1 MPRKEEFSSVGMD
14 DQTSASDDDLVL
26 KEEEDN
32 EVEAREATNLVFK
45 ATYEAKLREL
55 LHKINSFEIKLC
67 SDATKEFVKLL
78 KGNSGG
84 ELLRLYVQSTSN
96 FSELVGAL
104 KLREGK
110 PGMSYI
116 LSLISVIL
124 SHPDGKYKPNDKE
137 RIAISV
143 VLDKFARSFIEEK
156 FEVVYKE
163 LNSKEGKCQNAALL
177 LMASIV
183 RRGSGLASEVAKKFD
198 FKLQAFSKLAEYK
211 LRQNNKKRKHSTRR
225 AFVEFAMSFLEVG
238 KPGLLRW
245 ILQQREMFSG
255 VLRGLENDDNE
266 TVIFVLSTLRDK
278 ILTEQSLVSPALRSV
293 LFGSVVL
300 EQLVGISG
308 MRNGPSAELAHNVL
322 LMVCTDPCNGL
333 MPDFKRRPTPL
344 RGNPKRL
351 LELMKKLK
359 ATEIDNHR
367 DLLLAIVRGSLSFG
381 SAYMEE
387 FPYNLE
393 DYASPSWFS
402 SVSLAANLVSSMA
415 VGDPF
420 GFIDFQ
426 SNDPP
431 CCNSVHVQNI
441 MTIISSRPLS
451 RSVINKGLLHLDFLV
466 KNGTLRLLL
475 EALKLLDSFL
485 RATSLSCT
493 RKQRIRK
500 WAVLKQ
506 EIWNEIRTL
515 LPDPQ
520 VLLSLL
526 SPLSSLARSD
536 KSCLKRTADKEISL
550 LCCKRRKKL
559 KRKATIEDTDIIIG
573 GINSLPDIAL
583 AEDDE
588 NVVESQIPH
597 ASDGTMDFMNVIS
610 ELWGSDLCS
619 VPDTTLKDAEILFQ
633 SKLLDALKIYLLIM
647 PTALEGSFDFFMNL
661 HNNPSELPFNILYSL
676 LPLLVEYIRWSPGS
690 EITVRTPPLMYKHL
704 QPFLNL
710 LIFSPSG
717 GIKAQA
723 YKLTQAAMSSTGAF
737 DRNLNEIVAW
747 ILFLPGYSV
756 VKLSVEI
763 IGTEVLQNLSTAAI
777 SFLCDAISTIG
788 NNLFRY
794 WDAVRNHTYHL
805 NEFKDVSP
813 EFSPL
818 VICVLQ
824 KCMRLLSSESGTF
837 SLLEKSMISVY
848 VCNTLKYL
856 LQTQVD
862 ARLLAALIRSVL
874 SEGLQDQCSVEW
886 QPLKNLLLF
895 SESILHQ
902 KAFCFFLIDEKD
914 VPVDSSFVRALG
926 EVRKILESGHSG
938 EIAVIMKDFFSAI
951 MCTTSD
957 GLLMNFPTVMTISQ
971 HLHIPLPFLSSVFFH
986 KQNFLA
992 GVLKLWPQVF
1002 FPGLEKAVSMIDP
1015 QGVNDDVFAQETI
1028 LDVDFD
1034 ASEFA
1039 AAVAFGLFLRQA
1051 PFHVLFPAIISSDG
1065 PCLSESSKIK
1075 DVLMAKL
1082 SECTS
1087 EFVVSYLRLL
1097 LFWFY
1102 QIQLSYRIKP
1112 LPILREF
1119 AEICYVLLKHML
1131 AQLSAFKPDSE
1142 DPPLAKM
1149 IQEVAE
1155 IIFCHPAVK
1164 ASLTYPLS
1172 CDQNLANDDFSEG
1185 NSRDN
1190 LQAFLSFSQ
1199 QRIHPIDHHV
1209 LDMLTTTFDYLLSSF
1224 TGKHCLLKV
1233 EDGVSKQLVK
1243 AFKIP
1248 IQKIYLKLKDKFD
1261 LCIRTEDYLPLLLPF
1276 YALHALM
1283 QFTSPFELFDLV
1295 LWIFDRFELNGLT
1308 NQKSCMTFAF
1318 SIAFCI
1324 AGDAFKMLSIYLQR
1338 PVTARALFYTF
1349 WEMEKKILD
1358 INLIEEIYFKICKF
1372 ATNLKVDFAYSCLLE
1387 AVSAV
1392 YRQKYMQCDLLD
1404 ALSLVLSRV
1413 IISTPVEIL
1422 SHCIYGASKTKA
1434 KLLSLLVDISP
1445 LHLSVFGYLFL
1456 EILNEKVHLK
1466 GNKVEEACETS
1477 LSDEDFMLLLPSAF
1491 SYLTTVFMKFE
1502 KQFYKQFTSIPSF
1515 YSKILLSGFHN
1526 WKSFVSG
1533 YVFQENYDEF
1543 LPSSIEELVNLVDA
1557 SLLGKAIK
1565 MLQCHFAFSGGMKMK
1580 ERLKMFSSIL
1590 TCSDAH
1596 DQLLDCD
1603 VDETEFYS
1611 LSQSLNLINRVVAKI
1626 SLCRMMLFPVDNHI
1640 LSPKEA
1646 DGNSKSISLDMLS
1659 NKEGQSR
1666 MLFIKILVSTWRCLV
1681 KKFPSVSNGSRGEK
1695 SSGCLQLFRY
1705 LELFILRTVLELT
1718 TEMRGDL
1725 VHLQAIPF
1733 LEQLM
1738 RSSLLFRFE
1747 DPTTLDV
1754 LRSILT
1760 LLSEGKFS
1768 SALYI
1773 RLLLAHSQFE
1783 STICSFTESHSSQSG
1798 ALFKPM
1804 PSILRSL
1811 DITHPNS
1818 NNDLQTTKP
1827 HLKQLEIVKLLRT
1840 LIQLKPELSG
1850 GSSGKESGINLKELH
1865 LLLLSSYGAT
1875 LSEIDLEIYNL
1886 MQEIESID
1894 KSVSEDLS
1902 EMDYLW
1908 GSAALKIRNE
1918 RALDQDL
1925 SSNIMT
1931 DTEAFEEHRR
1941 SQFREILPID
1951 PKKCLATVLHFPYD
1965 RIASDG
1971 GLLLSRFE
1979 PENLKTMHVKYSPP
1993 VDKIQRYDPIF
2004 ILRFSIHI
2012 LSMGYIEPVEFA
2024 GLGLLAVAFVS
2035 ISSPD
2040 VGMRKLGYESLG
2052 RYKNALEGCQKKKD
2066 IMRLRLLL
2074 TYMQNGIKEP
2084 WQKIPSILALFA
2096 AESSLILLDPSNDH
2110 YTTLSK
2116 HLMHSSKV
2124 NMKCIPLFHTLFQSN
2139 SVNFRAERLWIL
2151 RLACAGLNLNDDAE
2165 IFINNSILET
2175 LLSFY
2180 ATPLADNES
2189 KELILQVVK
2198 KSVKL
2203 HRMTYHLVEDC
2214 GLFPWL
2220 SYIISISSGLLDEKN
2235 SFSTLQLVVAVKVA
2249 SDIISFRDINQ
2260 WLQDCALEQL
2270 MELSSNLYK
2279 LLVGGLELIK
2289 ENVSLIDSIL
2299 QIMTL
2304 TLKISQKRKIYQP
2317 HFTLSMEGLFRIYQ
2331 TLDAC
2336 DTSRSSSNAEFGLQ
2350 TILMSTPPVDI
2361 FYMNKEKL
2369 SGFLMWALSTALK
2382 SDSLKIFHH
2391 KVSLMIISEETP
2403 SDETLISKLL
2413 RWLVAAVIL
2422 GKLYWKLNDV
2432 NSKYSEKSSS
2442 KSLQSF
2448 LEYVEMAH
2456 GGRNNCKFDCEEVLA
2471 ATIIFLQ
2478 QLIGSNSRVL
2488 SSVVSALCLCGPF
2501 KHSGHSTNL
2510 GGIVH

>member
-1 MPRKEEFSSVGMD
+1 MEIGILDLTWSAREGENVSTASLLWWCSMGGLGERVFKTLETRLYMARKEFSSMEMD

-32 EVEAREATNLVFK
+32 EVEGREATNLVFK

-183 RRGSGLASEVAKKFD
+183 RRGSGL
-198 FKLQAFSKLAEYK
+198 
-211 LRQNNKKRKHSTRR
+211 
-225 AFVEFAMSFLEVG
+225 
-238 KPGLLRW
+238 LRW
-245 ILQQREMFSG
+245 ILQQREIFSG

-333 MPDFKRRPTPL
+333 MPDFKRCPTPL

-351 LELMKKLK
+351 LVLMKKLK

-431 CCNSVHVQNI
+431 CCNSVHVQNV

-493 RKQRIRK
+493 RKQKIRK
-500 WAVLKQ
+500 GAVLKQ

-520 VLLSLL
+520 VLLTLL
-526 SPLSSLARSD
+526 SPLS
-536 KSCLKRTADKEISL
+536 
-550 LCCKRRKKL
+550 
-559 KRKATIEDTDIIIG
+559 

-619 VPDTTLKDAEILFQ
+619 VPDTTLKDAEIFFQ

-723 YKLTQAAMSSTGAF
+723 YKLTQAAMS
-737 DRNLNEIVAW
+737 N
-747 ILFLPGYSV
+747 
-756 VKLSVEI
+756 
-763 IGTEVLQNLSTAAI
+763 
-777 SFLCDAISTIG
+777 
-788 NNLFRY
+788 
-794 WDAVRNHTYHL
+794 
-805 NEFKDVSP
+805 VSP

-895 SESILHQ
+895 SDSILHQ

-926 EVRKILESGHSG
+926 EVRKIIESGHSG

-1051 PFHVLFPAIISSDG
+1051 PFHVLFPAIISTDG

-1075 DVLMAKL
+1075 D
-1082 SECTS
+1082 
-1087 EFVVSYLRLL
+1087 
-1097 LFWFY
+1097 
-1102 QIQLSYRIKP
+1102 
-1112 LPILREF
+1112 
-1119 AEICYVLLKHML
+1119 
-1131 AQLSAFKPDSE
+1131 
-1142 DPPLAKM
+1142 
-1149 IQEVAE
+1149 
-1155 IIFCHPAVK
+1155 
-1164 ASLTYPLS
+1164 
-1172 CDQNLANDDFSEG
+1172 NLANDDFSEG

-1308 NQKSCMTFAF
+1308 NQKSSACNSKSTV
-1318 SIAFCI
+1318 
-1324 AGDAFKMLSIYLQR
+1324 LYL
-1338 PVTARALFYTF
+1338 

-1404 ALSLVLSRV
+1404 ALSL
-1413 IISTPVEIL
+1413 
-1422 SHCIYGASKTKA
+1422 
-1434 KLLSLLVDISP
+1434 
-1445 LHLSVFGYLFL
+1445 
-1456 EILNEKVHLK
+1456 
-1466 GNKVEEACETS
+1466 
-1477 LSDEDFMLLLPSAF
+1477 
-1491 SYLTTVFMKFE
+1491 
-1502 KQFYKQFTSIPSF
+1502 
-1515 YSKILLSGFHN
+1515 
-1526 WKSFVSG
+1526 
-1533 YVFQENYDEF
+1533 ENYDEF

-1646 DGNSKSISLDMLS
+1646 DGNSKLISLDRLS

-1666 MLFIKILVSTWRCLV
+1666 MLFIKILVSTWQCLV

-1705 LELFILRTVLELT
+1705 LELFLRTVLELT

-1754 LRSILT
+1754 LRN
-1760 LLSEGKFS
+1760 
-1768 SALYI
+1768 
-1773 RLLLAHSQFE
+1773 
-1783 STICSFTESHSSQSG
+1783 G

-1811 DITHPNS
+1811 DITHPKQ
-1818 NNDLQTTKP
+1818 NDLQTTKP

-1931 DTEAFEEHRR
+1931 DNR
-1941 SQFREILPID
+1941 SI
-1951 PKKCLATVLHFPYD
+1951 
-1965 RIASDG
+1965 
-1971 GLLLSRFE
+1971 
-1979 PENLKTMHVKYSPP
+1979 
-1993 VDKIQRYDPIF
+1993 
-2004 ILRFSIHI
+2004 
-2012 LSMGYIEPVEFA
+2012 
-2024 GLGLLAVAFVS
+2024 
-2035 ISSPD
+2035 
-2040 VGMRKLGYESLG
+2040 
-2052 RYKNALEGCQKKKD
+2052 
-2066 IMRLRLLL
+2066 
-2074 TYMQNGIKEP
+2074 
-2084 WQKIPSILALFA
+2084 
-2096 AESSLILLDPSNDH
+2096 
-2110 YTTLSK
+2110 
-2116 HLMHSSKV
+2116 
-2124 NMKCIPLFHTLFQSN
+2124 
-2139 SVNFRAERLWIL
+2139 
-2151 RLACAGLNLNDDAE
+2151 
-2165 IFINNSILET
+2165 
-2175 LLSFY
+2175 
-2180 ATPLADNES
+2180 
-2189 KELILQVVK
+2189 
-2198 KSVKL
+2198 
-2203 HRMTYHLVEDC
+2203 
-2214 GLFPWL
+2214 
-2220 SYIISISSGLLDEKN
+2220 
-2235 SFSTLQLVVAVKVA
+2235 
-2249 SDIISFRDINQ
+2249 
-2260 WLQDCALEQL
+2260 
-2270 MELSSNLYK
+2270 
-2279 LLVGGLELIK
+2279 
-2289 ENVSLIDSIL
+2289 
-2299 QIMTL
+2299 
-2304 TLKISQKRKIYQP
+2304 
-2317 HFTLSMEGLFRIYQ
+2317 
-2331 TLDAC
+2331 
-2336 DTSRSSSNAEFGLQ
+2336 
-2350 TILMSTPPVDI
+2350 
-2361 FYMNKEKL
+2361 
-2369 SGFLMWALSTALK
+2369 
-2382 SDSLKIFHH
+2382 
-2391 KVSLMIISEETP
+2391 
-2403 SDETLISKLL
+2403 
-2413 RWLVAAVIL
+2413 
-2422 GKLYWKLNDV
+2422 
-2432 NSKYSEKSSS
+2432 
-2442 KSLQSF
+2442 
-2448 LEYVEMAH
+2448 
-2456 GGRNNCKFDCEEVLA
+2456 
-2471 ATIIFLQ
+2471 
-2478 QLIGSNSRVL
+2478 
-2488 SSVVSALCLCGPF
+2488 
-2501 KHSGHSTNL
+2501 
-2510 GGIVH
+2510 